1 MSSLLI
7 YSPKCKHCEKI
18 FVFLESKPQLKQ
30 MVKFHNVNQLG
41 IPPNHKEQIKSV
53 PTLLTSN
60 QKFLVGNEILQ
71 FFISL
76 LPVEISNLDIA
87 GSGLQVSSLS
97 GDESYD
103 NYFDLN
109 SYGQSLQG
117 AMTPELEAKISKNV
131 QESYNTKDR

>member
-1 MSSLLI
+1 
-7 YSPKCKHCEKI
+7 
-18 FVFLESKPQLKQ
+18 

-76 LPVEISNLDIA
+76 LPIEISNLDIA